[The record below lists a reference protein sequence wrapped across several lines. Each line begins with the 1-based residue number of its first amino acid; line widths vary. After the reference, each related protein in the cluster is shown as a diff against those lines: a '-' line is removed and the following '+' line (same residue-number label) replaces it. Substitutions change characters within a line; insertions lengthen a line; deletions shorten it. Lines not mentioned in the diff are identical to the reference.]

1 MSRKCEISGVKPLK
15 GRVIHRRGLAK
26 KKGGVGQHVT
36 ATNVRT
42 FDINLK
48 KRRIWVPE
56 LNKFVTVKLTMRALK
71 TINKNGAYKTL
82 KAAGLIKAAPVA
94 QTGAPAAKG

>member
-1 MSRKCEISGVKPLK
+1 MASLLAMATFFWRDNMARICDVTKARPGK
-15 GRVIHRRGLAK
+15 GSVIHRRGLAK

-36 ATNVRT
+36 ATNVRI
-42 FDINLK
+42 FDLNLK

-56 LNKFVTVKLTMRALK
+56 LDRFVTVRLTTRALK

-82 KAAGLIKAAPVA
+82 KEAGVI
-94 QTGAPAAKG
+94 